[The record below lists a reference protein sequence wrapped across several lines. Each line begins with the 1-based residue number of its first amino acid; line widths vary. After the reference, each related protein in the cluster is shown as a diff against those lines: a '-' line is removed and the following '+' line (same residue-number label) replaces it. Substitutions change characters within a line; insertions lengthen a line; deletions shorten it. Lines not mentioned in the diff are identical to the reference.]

1 MRTKAF
7 NHHTQTATLQQQ
19 QTHMKRVATVG
30 AKFYKSHKI
39 VHSSSSPSFS
49 SLSELAEQHGQ
60 VYEDNVATASMNADA
75 IANNTATT
83 SPRKALRHANT
94 CDDLSNVFENLSL
107 AEDSSNLDAEDTL
120 PQSNDNDNDT
130 ISDDLSLLQDSTTI
144 IATTKTKTS
153 RTTTR
158 KKKTSKVV
166 IPPQSDRHKGKKTI
180 VLDLDETLIK
190 SFYNEPEEFDFT
202 IDIQFPHMGKIIE
215 QHVYIK
221 KRPGLDEFLQT
232 LAERFELIMFTAA
245 LPVYANEI
253 LKQIDPLNTLFSS
266 VLYRHHCNGSGVFPG
281 KDLRLLGRDL
291 NHTILIDDGV
301 MNFMQPK
308 NGLLI
313 KSFKGEDDDKVLMDI
328 IAPFLLQLDSPDRMV
343 YEVIEQY
350 RNFLAVT
357 YTFEYADSI
366 EKSHYSYYINL
377 ASKHVENQLYTY

>member
-1 MRTKAF
+1 
-7 NHHTQTATLQQQ
+7 
-19 QTHMKRVATVG
+19 MKRVATVG

-60 VYEDNVATASMNADA
+60 VYEDNVVTAVSMNADT
-75 IANNTATT
+75 INNT

-94 CDDLSNVFENLSL
+94 CDDLSSVFENLSIL
-107 AEDSSNLDAEDTL
+107 DDSSKVEESTQL
-120 PQSNDNDNDT
+120 DNDT
-130 ISDDLSLLQDSTTI
+130 ISEDLSLLQDSTIT
-144 IATTKTKTS
+144 IATTTTKTS
-153 RTTTR
+153 RITR

-166 IPPQSDRHKGKKTI
+166 IPPQSEKHKGKKTI

-190 SFYNEPEEFDFT
+190 SFYNEPDEFDFT

-253 LKQIDPLNTLFSS
+253 LKQIDPSNNLFSH
-266 VLYRHHCNGSGVFPG
+266 VLYRQHCNGNGVFPG

-301 MNFMQPK
+301 MNFIQPK

-313 KSFKGEDDDKVLMDI
+313 KSFKGEEDDKVLMDI
-328 IAPFLLQLDSPDRMV
+328 ITPFLLQLDSPDRMV

-350 RNFLAVT
+350 RSFLAVT
-357 YTFEYADSI
+357 YTFEYADSV

-377 ASKHVENQLYTY
+377 ASKQVENQLYTY